1 MTPIEAIKEL
11 YRMDYGPDYSRVLLD
26 ALRIYRKGGLPLLER
41 MLSLEEYKGD
51 NCASTLR
58 QMLGI
63 RRARDTEIFS
73 FCSPR
78 RPSGPE
84 WTGVHSWRIK
94 KWAGFT
100 PYIMPTQTKE

>member
-1 MTPIEAIKEL
+1 MTPIQAIKEL
-11 YRMDYGPDYSRVLLD
+11 YEMDYGPDYSRVLLD
-26 ALRIYRKGGLPLLER
+26 AIRVYREGGLPLLEK
-41 MLSLEEYKGD
+41 MLSMEEYKGND
-51 NCASTLR
+51 CASALR

-84 WTGVHSWRIK
+84 WTGVHSWRVK
-94 KWAGFT
+94 KWARFT
-100 PYIMPTQTKE
+100 PYIMPARTKE